1 MLISEKVLEK
11 TFTAEKMKDAYLK
24 ACKWVSSNIIAIN
37 NFENVTIKYVKQS
50 EGVVKTVKVIL
61 YITTEEKEVFERT
74 CNICREC
81 SSLFYLAENK
91 NKCANCAIEPYRK
104 RELEKLKNIKE
115 GLKGKIL

>member
-61 YITTEEKEVFERT
+61 YVTTEEKQVLERT

-81 SSLFYLAENK
+81 SSLFYLSENK
-91 NKCANCAIEPYRK
+91 NKCASCAIEPYRK
-104 RELEKLKNIKE
+104 REQEKLKNIKE